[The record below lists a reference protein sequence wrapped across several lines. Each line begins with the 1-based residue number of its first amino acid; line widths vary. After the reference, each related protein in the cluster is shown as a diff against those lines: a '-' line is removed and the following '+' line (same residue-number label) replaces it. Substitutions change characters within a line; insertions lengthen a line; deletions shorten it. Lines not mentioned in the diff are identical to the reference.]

1 MTQSI
6 KITGYTTHVKVKIS
20 VIEFIIR
27 KYEVIVDIHVQTEK
41 HFCNSF
47 D

>member
-6 KITGYTTHVKVKIS
+6 TGCTTHVKVEIS
-20 VIEFIIR
+20 AREFIIR
-27 KYEVIVDIHVQTEK
+27 KYEVIVDIHVQTGEY
-41 HFCNSF
+41 FCNSF